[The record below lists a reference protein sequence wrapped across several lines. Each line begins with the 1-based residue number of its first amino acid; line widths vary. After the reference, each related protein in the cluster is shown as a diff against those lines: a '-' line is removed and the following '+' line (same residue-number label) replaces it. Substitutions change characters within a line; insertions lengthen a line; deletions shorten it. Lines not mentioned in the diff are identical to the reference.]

1 MSQWPVSRSSE
12 GGEQPYISISPVGNI
27 KMTILWQQCKLQY
40 VYRQTPSFSIVYI
53 FHIDSLSS
61 KNTHICL
68 APSHSLFYAMDVDAY
83 PRLLL
88 LFPYLQKE
96 PIEWV

>member
-1 MSQWPVSRSSE
+1 MYTDKHPASV
-12 GGEQPYISISPVGNI
+12 VH
-27 KMTILWQQCKLQY
+27 
-40 VYRQTPSFSIVYI
+40 I

-68 APSHSLFYAMDVDAY
+68 APSHSLFYAMDVNAY

>member
-1 MSQWPVSRSSE
+1 M
-12 GGEQPYISISPVGNI
+12 YTD
-27 KMTILWQQCKLQY
+27 KH
-40 VYRQTPSFSIVYI
+40 QTSVVYI

-61 KNTHICL
+61 TNTELCL
-68 APSHSLFYAMDVDAY
+68 APSNSLFYAMDVNAY
-83 PRLLL
+83 ARLLL